1 MFNFVRR
8 VDFSVGD
15 TIIHVTVAPMP
26 AVLEKCRC
34 NLNDG
39 FRANLLVPRMTG
51 FMRRDRWLTTLDLSD
66 LVGVLS
72 FEGFVGQNIE
82 EMGEFSKASVAA
94 HLRRVSGRPTMNA
107 LRPSRTNRALLIEIP
122 ANL

>member
-1 MFNFVRR
+1 MFNFGGQET
-8 VDFSVGD
+8 SGVGD

-26 AVLEKCRC
+26 AVLEKCRR
-34 NLNDG
+34 NLNAG
-39 FRANLLVPRMTG
+39 FRANLLVPD
-51 FMRRDRWLTTLDLSD
+51 DRLQAARQMAATLDLSE

-72 FEGFVGQNIE
+72 LEGFVGQNIE

-94 HLRRVSGRPTMNA
+94 HLRRVLETYNERVEA
-107 LRPSRTNRALLIEIP
+107 VETNRALLIEIP